1 MHVLVNTKQFLER
14 FKALAA
20 LAASRFQRPILET
33 LQLEVTPEGRGLLRA
48 TNLDAELS
56 LEVPLQKVHRGKTV
70 QLPLAVGRALLDAKT
85 PSVEL
90 EDFAPHTLPFMADPI
105 RPSRR
110 VTLRTANGV
119 ITLQT
124 FDPQHFP
131 PQIVGPTTAEVEL
144 LAWRLMRLI
153 ERTCYAVEEGSNNYA
168 LGGCAFEYEDGTLR
182 AIATDGRR
190 LALAGE
196 PATGTRLLLPSC
208 FGAEGRPLSPAVP
221 AKALGTLAAALAT
234 RQNVPLTLGF
244 TADGRFQVR
253 GNGLLFTAR
262 LLEGRFPGW
271 RAVVPPPSKTA
282 ARIDQPERLGKLLK
296 EAQRY
301 TRKESHGVELRLLRH
316 TLTIATQND
325 WASTTREMVVRNLSP
340 HPEEEARVTIDP
352 AHLLDYL
359 AVQRQAFTLWFP
371 PEKGQAMRL
380 ESEGFQYLLMP
391 MERPDEASQREVS
404 PATEQPPRHKH
415 EEPPAAEAKSA

>member
-1 MHVLVNTKQFLER
+1 
-14 FKALAA
+14 
-20 LAASRFQRPILET
+20 
-33 LQLEVTPEGRGLLRA
+33 LEVTPEGQGVLRA
-48 TNLDAELS
+48 TNLDADLS
-56 LEVPLQKVHRGKTV
+56 LEVPLLKVHRGGTV
-70 QLPLAVGRALLDAKT
+70 QLPLAVARALQDAKT
-85 PSVEL
+85 SSAEL
-90 EDFAPHTLPFMADPI
+90 EGFVPETLPFMADPT
-105 RPSRR
+105 RPCRR
-110 VTLRTANGV
+110 VALRTTSGV
-119 ITLQT
+119 VTLQT

-131 PQIVGPTTAEVEL
+131 PQTLGLTTAEVEL
-144 LAWRLMRLI
+144 RAWRLARLI
-153 ERTCYAVEEGSNNYA
+153 ERTRYAVEESSNNYA
-168 LGGCAFEYEDGTLR
+168 LSGCAFEYEDGTLR
-182 AIATDGRR
+182 AIATDGSR

-196 PATGTRLLLPSC
+196 PAMGTRLLLPSC

-244 TADGRFQVR
+244 TAEGRFQVQ
-253 GNGLLFTAR
+253 GHGLLFTAR
-262 LLEGRFPGW
+262 LLEGRFPAW

-301 TRKESHGVELRLLRH
+301 TRKESRGVELRLVGHL
-316 TLTIATQND
+316 LTIVVEND
-325 WASTTREMVVRNLSP
+325 WVSTMRDMVVRNLSP
-340 HPEEEARVTIDP
+340 HPEEKARVTIDP
-352 AHLLDYL
+352 ASLLDYL

-391 MERPDEASQREVS
+391 MERRDEASQHEAS
-404 PATEQPPRHKH
+404 PATDQPPRHEH